1 MVNEMRDAIILFLS
15 KLPNISRI
23 CEFQLFTKFCLNFS
37 RHLTWLVSSHL
48 ISSCVSRVSAIS
60 KEQKSLNSPPCHSM
74 YTRWKWPLCG
84 HINLFAKITFV
95 QLTVLVVSIPVL
107 SNYDK
112 QLFRLSIFSAFSGKT
127 RFFINLSAFSLS
139 LTAAEGC
146 TLRVFNVIDRSP
158 AIKVRIV
165 SDLGNLKA
173 III

>member
-1 MVNEMRDAIILFLS
+1 M
-15 KLPNISRI
+15 
-23 CEFQLFTKFCLNFS
+23 
-37 RHLTWLVSSHL
+37 
-48 ISSCVSRVSAIS
+48 
-60 KEQKSLNSPPCHSM
+60 
-74 YTRWKWPLCG
+74 
-84 HINLFAKITFV
+84 

-139 LTAAEGC
+139 LIAAEGC